1 MMDLLTVLPP
11 ASIARSMPSLFTGAG
26 VFAKIILLVLFV
38 ISVISWAIMWDRS
51 RLYLKLRAKGAA
63 LRKAASSGGFRKVL
77 AELNQYLP
85 SIEGSILLEARHH
98 VDAQGNAGP
107 DGRLVVATP
116 AEEDVARAKLREAL
130 DRRALGEISEMERHL
145 IFLSTTASTAPFL
158 GLLGTVWGIMS
169 SFLSMGA
176 QGSASIEVVGP
187 GIAEALV
194 TTIAGLAAAIPALVA
209 YNLLVRQVHQKE
221 TRVDLFVSRVIDHFV
236 VSRGGSAR
244 ENVEPRRAHSEAS
257 LT

>member
-1 MMDLLTVLPP
+1 MDLLTVLPP
-11 ASIARSMPSLFTGAG
+11 AAISRSMPSLFTGAG
-26 VFAKIILLVLFV
+26 VFAKIILLTLFV
-38 ISVISWAIMWDRS
+38 ISVISWAIVWDRT
-51 RLYLKLRAKGAA
+51 RLYLRLRAKSGA
-63 LRKAASSGGFRKVL
+63 LRKAITTKGFAGVMSGLKG
-77 AELNQYLP
+77 YLP
-85 SIEGSILLEARHH
+85 SIEGAILTEARHH
-98 VDAQGNAGP
+98 VEQAASSG
-107 DGRLVVATP
+107 DGRLVVGTP
-116 AEEDVARAKLREAL
+116 AEEDIERSRLRDVLE
-130 DRRALGEISEMERHL
+130 RRALNEISGMERHL

-209 YNLLVRQVHQKE
+209 YNLLVRQVHQQE
-221 TRVDLFVSRVIDHFV
+221 TRVDLFISRAIEHFIVSRT
-236 VSRGGSAR
+236 RSAR
-244 ENVEPRRAHSEAS
+244 PGSESERHHSEAS